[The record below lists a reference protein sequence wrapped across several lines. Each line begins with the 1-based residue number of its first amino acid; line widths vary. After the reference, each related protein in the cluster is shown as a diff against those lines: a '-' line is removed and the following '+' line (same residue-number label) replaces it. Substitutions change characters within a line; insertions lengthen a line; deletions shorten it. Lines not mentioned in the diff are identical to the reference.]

1 MFGLSDL
8 QKTRVYQ
15 EAKQEGEQRGGM
27 KAKTEAVPRLL
38 ALNLTVEQISQA
50 LDLDVE
56 QVSQIVQEIQN
67 Q

>member
-27 KAKTEAVPRLL
+27 KAG
-38 ALNLTVEQISQA
+38 SQA
-50 LDLDVE
+50 RRETGDSNPFVDIRVNSGTNLPSVGFGYRA
-56 QVSQIVQEIQN
+56 S
-67 Q
+67 

>member
-15 EAKQEGEQRGGM
+15 EAKQE
-27 KAKTEAVPRLL
+27 AKQEEKLETLTRLL
-38 ALNLTVEQISQA
+38 TLGLTVEQISQA
-50 LDLDVE
+50 LDLDIE
-56 QVSQIVQEIQN
+56 QVRQIVQKRQN